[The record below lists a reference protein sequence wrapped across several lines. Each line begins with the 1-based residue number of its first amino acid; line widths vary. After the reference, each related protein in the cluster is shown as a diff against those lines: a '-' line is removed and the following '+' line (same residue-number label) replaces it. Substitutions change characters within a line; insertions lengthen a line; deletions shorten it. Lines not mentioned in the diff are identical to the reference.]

1 MPSAD
6 PVPATFDFL
15 FIYLIIFLELSF
27 HSRAPC
33 IQVACSVQPPIEDGG
48 WWVGAA
54 RMTPTGYIQFPYPA
68 FFLAANVISEHRA
81 N

>member
-6 PVPATFDFL
+6 PVPATFVSL

-33 IQVACSVQPPIEDGG
+33 IQLAYYVQLPIEEGG
-48 WWVGAA
+48 GWVGAA

-68 FFLAANVISEHRA
+68 FF
-81 N
+81 